1 MTSAVR
7 TSLLLLAICI
17 VTIRSACAQLI
28 PPPPKAAADVFLPDP
43 AIEFLD
49 YTQAWPARWGS
60 ETSLIRGV
68 IVPLSSPA
76 STFTI
81 RRISNNSEKSAGDE
95 QDFAALIAKL
105 PGISNWTLEGTN
117 ATPVESRIKP
127 PLYLRAGSPDA
138 SMVFKFV
145 SGTASRQ
152 LDSDVLTLERTT
164 FALYDPIDSDAT
176 HLVVLLPGMFG
187 TPEQVLEPLILH
199 LRSRGIA
206 VLRMFSHPS
215 RFTEQLSLSI
225 NPDDTADLENNS
237 KRIAATI
244 NSRIAECAYAV
255 DAAVHHVIRERPM
268 LANLPHIALGASGG
282 AIALPTVCA
291 LHPDTWAGAILI
303 GGGADFWLINQRSNY
318 QNLINALK
326 VKWTTEPTPAQRQ
339 SFDTRYL
346 QLATLDPFHTAKSLA
361 SKPVLYLRGENDQAV
376 PAPLGDLLWSRIAST
391 SRDSRKISTPLTH
404 EALFVTLPAR
414 FDELSDWIKSRER

>member
-1 MTSAVR
+1 MTKVARS
-7 TSLLLLAICI
+7 SLLVLSLCI
-17 VTIRSACAQLI
+17 LTIRSACAQLI
-28 PPPPKAAADVFLPDP
+28 PVPPKAAADVFIPDSS
-43 AIEFLD
+43 IEFLD
-49 YTQAWPARWGS
+49 YSTSWPTRWGS
-60 ETSLIRGV
+60 ENSSIRGV

-76 STFTI
+76 STCTI
-81 RRISNNSEKSAGDE
+81 RRISNNSEKTASDE
-95 QDFAALIAKL
+95 TDFAALIAKF

-127 PLYLRAGSPDA
+127 PPYLRAGSPDA

-145 SGTASRQ
+145 SGTTSRQ
-152 LDSDVLTLERTT
+152 HDTDILTLERTT
-164 FALYDPIDSDAT
+164 FAVYDPIDSDAT

-206 VLRMFSHPS
+206 VIRMFSHPS
-215 RFTEQLSLSI
+215 RFTEQLSLTI
-225 NPDDTADLENNS
+225 NPNDADDVQKNS
-237 KRIAATI
+237 QLIAASV

-255 DAAVHHVIRERPM
+255 DAAIQHLTRERPA
-268 LANLPHIALGASGG
+268 LASLPRIALGASGG

-291 LHPDTWAGAILI
+291 LHPDTWSGAVLI

-326 VKWTTEPTPAQRQ
+326 VHWTTEPTQTQRQ

-361 SKPVLYLRGENDQAV
+361 AKPVLYLRGENDQAV

-391 SRDSRKISTPLTH
+391 SPDSRKISTPLTH
-404 EALFVTLPAR
+404 EALFATLPAR
-414 FDELSDWIKSRER
+414 FDELSGWIKLRKH